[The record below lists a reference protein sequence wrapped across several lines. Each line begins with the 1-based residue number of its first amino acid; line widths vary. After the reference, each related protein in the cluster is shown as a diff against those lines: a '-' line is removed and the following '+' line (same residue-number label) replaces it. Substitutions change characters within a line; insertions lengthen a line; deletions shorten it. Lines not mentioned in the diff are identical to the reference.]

1 MEESNLSNSRYKPTR
16 EAVFT
21 ETMQI
26 AIVVRDL
33 DATLR
38 RYVDDYGIGPWQ
50 IHEFNAGDAEDL
62 HEYGQPVERS
72 SRFANPITRFAT
84 TTVGQVM
91 WELIEPLD
99 EESIFAR
106 FLAEK
111 GEGVHHIAVATP
123 RFDDAVAEQAER
135 GNTLVLSGT
144 FSGAKL
150 AYLPTDRDLGVLIE
164 IFSGMPGAE
173 KEPDAI

>member
-1 MEESNLSNSRYKPTR
+1 MSGEESGYRPAR

-26 AIVVRDL
+26 GIVVRDL

-38 RYVDDYGIGPWQ
+38 KYVDDYGIGPWQ
-50 IHEFNAGDAEDL
+50 VHEFDPDTAEDVR
-62 HEYGQPVERS
+62 EYGQPVVRAG
-72 SRFANPITRFAT
+72 RGAVTRFAT
-84 TTVGQVM
+84 TMVGGVM

-99 EESIFAR
+99 EDSLWAR

-123 RFDDAVAEQAER
+123 NFDEAVAEQAER
-135 GNTLVLSGT
+135 GDDLVLSGT
-144 FSGAKL
+144 FSGIRL
-150 AYLPTDRDLGVLIE
+150 AYLPTGHDLGVITE

-173 KEPDAI
+173 RRPDL

>member
-1 MEESNLSNSRYKPTR
+1 MGNMSVKESRYRPTR

-26 AIVVRDL
+26 GIVVRDL
-33 DATLR
+33 DSTIKN
-38 RYVDDYGIGPWQ
+38 YVDEYGIGPWER
-50 IHEFNAGDAEDL
+50 HDELTPENATDL
-62 HEYGQPVERS
+62 RIDGQPVAPWRVAAAS
-72 SRFANPITRFAT
+72 AM
-84 TTVGQVM
+84 VGQVM

-99 EESIFAR
+99 DESIYAR

-123 RFDDAVAEQAER
+123 RFDDAVAAQAER
-135 GNTLVLSGT
+135 GSTLVLSGT
-144 FSGAKL
+144 FSGIDV
-150 AYLPTDRDLGVLIE
+150 AYLPTDRDLGVILE

-173 KEPDAI
+173 QEPDAT

>member
-1 MEESNLSNSRYKPTR
+1 MDASKYSPTR

-26 AIVVRDL
+26 GIVVRDL
-33 DATLR
+33 DAALR

-50 IHEFNAGDAEDL
+50 VHEFDPESAEDMRE
-62 HEYGQPVERS
+62 HGRPVERS
-72 SRFANPITRFAT
+72 GRGAVTRFAT
-84 TTVGQVM
+84 AMIGGVM

-99 EESIFAR
+99 EESLWAR

-123 RFDDAVAEQAER
+123 SFDGAVAEQAER
-135 GNTLVLSGT
+135 GNDLVLSGT
-144 FSGAKL
+144 FGGIDL
-150 AYLPTDRDLGVLIE
+150 AYLPTDRDLGVITE
-164 IFSGMPGAE
+164 IFSGMPEAAR
-173 KEPDAI
+173 EPHT

>member
-1 MEESNLSNSRYKPTR
+1 MSVGESRYSPTR

-26 AIVVRDL
+26 GIVVRDL

-50 IHEFNAGDAEDL
+50 VHEFDPENAKDL
-62 HEYGQPVERS
+62 HEYGQQVGRS
-72 SRFANPITRFAT
+72 GRGAVTRFAT
-84 TTVGQVM
+84 TMVGRVM

-99 EESIFAR
+99 EESVWAR
-106 FLAEK
+106 ILAEK

-123 RFDDAVAEQAER
+123 NFDDAVAAQAKRE
-135 GNTLVLSGT
+135 TTWCSAAPSAASSSLTSPPTTTSG
-144 FSGAKL
+144 
-150 AYLPTDRDLGVLIE
+150 
-164 IFSGMPGAE
+164 
-173 KEPDAI
+173 

>member
-1 MEESNLSNSRYKPTR
+1 VNESSYRPTR
-16 EAVFT
+16 EAVFS
-21 ETMQI
+21 ETIQI

-50 IHEFNAGDAEDL
+50 IHEFHAGDAEDL
-62 HEYGQPVERS
+62 CVYGRPVERS
-72 SRFANPITRFAT
+72 APSAGPITRFAT
-84 TTVGQVM
+84 TMVGQVM

-111 GEGVHHIAVATP
+111 GEGVHHIAVTTP

-144 FSGAKL
+144 FGATRL
-150 AYLPTDRDLGVLIE
+150 AYLPTEHDLGVLVE
-164 IFSGMPGAE
+164 IFSGTPAAE
-173 KEPDAI
+173 LEPDAS

>member
-1 MEESNLSNSRYKPTR
+1 MSVDESRYRPTR

-26 AIVVRDL
+26 EIVVRDL

-50 IHEFNAGDAEDL
+50 IYEFNAEDAKDL

-72 SRFANPITRFAT
+72 WRVRVASTM
-84 TTVGQVM
+84 VGQVM

-99 EESIFAR
+99 EKSVAAR

-123 RFDDAVAEQAER
+123 RFDDAVAEQAKR

-144 FSGAKL
+144 FSGAKV
-150 AYLPTDRDLGVLIE
+150 AYLPTDRDLGVITE
-164 IFSGMPGAE
+164 IFSGMPDTE
-173 KEPDAI
+173 QEPDAT

>member
-1 MEESNLSNSRYKPTR
+1 MSVGESRYSPTR

-26 AIVVRDL
+26 GIVVRDL

-38 RYVDDYGIGPWQ
+38 NYVDDFGIGPWQ
-50 IHEFNAGDAEDL
+50 VHEFDPESAENML
-62 HEYGQPVERS
+62 EQGRPVEPSGRG
-72 SRFANPITRFAT
+72 AVTRFAT
-84 TTVGQVM
+84 TMIGGVM

-99 EESIFAR
+99 EDSIWAR

-123 RFDDAVAEQAER
+123 SFEGAVAEQAER
-135 GNTLVLSGT
+135 GNDLVLSGT
-144 FSGAKL
+144 FSGIDL
-150 AYLPTDRDLGVLIE
+150 AYLPTGRDLGVITE
-164 IFSGMPGAE
+164 IFSGMP
-173 KEPDAI
+173 D

>member
-1 MEESNLSNSRYKPTR
+1 MNESRYGPTR
-16 EAVFT
+16 AAVFT

-38 RYVDDYGIGPWQ
+38 RYVDDFGIGPWQ

-62 HEYGQPVERS
+62 RVYGQPVERS
-72 SRFANPITRFAT
+72 QRSATPITRFAT
-84 TTVGQVM
+84 TMVGQVM

-99 EESIFAR
+99 QESIFAR

-123 RFDDAVAEQAER
+123 RFDDVVAEQAER
-135 GNTLVLSGT
+135 GNNLVLSGT

-150 AYLPTDRDLGVLIE
+150 AYLPTDRDLGMIIE
-164 IFSGMPGAE
+164 IFSSTPGAE
-173 KEPDAI
+173 QEAEAI